1 MFTKNNTMNEI
12 LNTEPVGRAA
22 GNLFPTCFMARVPV
36 EHRDHTM
43 AQIEKEETMEWGAP
57 FLADA
62 FLECANLIKETA
74 ETKKFKYIPLWGEND
89 DASAGDKMSH
99 WKNGIPD
106 ADLNT
111 EEGVWLF
118 TGDPAVDNEAFAHT
132 AGSDSIP
139 PYESVAVSKEKRNT
153 SGLKPAVILCP
164 GGGYEMTSDRE
175 AEPVAIQYIAKG
187 YQAAI
192 LRYSVKPAK
201 YPLAL
206 LQLAKAVA
214 HLREYADEYHIDT
227 EKIVVQG
234 FSAGGHLA
242 CSLGVFWKKPF
253 LSETLGVSAEQIRP
267 NGMILCY
274 PVITSGEY
282 AHRGSFEALLGEDAY
297 DPEKR
302 KEQSLELQMTKDTPP
317 TFLWHTEPDDCVP
330 VENSLFFFEALHKNK
345 IPVEMH
351 IYPAGGHGLSLANEE
366 TKRQDGSGI
375 QPECQSW
382 MELACGWM
390 SRL

>member
-1 MFTKNNTMNEI
+1 M
-12 LNTEPVGRAA
+12 
-22 GNLFPTCFMARVPV
+22 
-36 EHRDHTM
+36 
-43 AQIEKEETMEWGAP
+43 
-57 FLADA
+57 
-62 FLECANLIKETA
+62 
-74 ETKKFKYIPLWGEND
+74 
-89 DASAGDKMSH
+89 
-99 WKNGIPD
+99 
-106 ADLNT
+106 
-111 EEGVWLF
+111 
-118 TGDPAVDNEAFAHT
+118 
-132 AGSDSIP
+132 
-139 PYESVAVSKEKRNT
+139 
-153 SGLKPAVILCP
+153 
-164 GGGYEMTSDRE
+164 
-175 AEPVAIQYIAKG
+175 
-187 YQAAI
+187 
-192 LRYSVKPAK
+192 
-201 YPLAL
+201 
-206 LQLAKAVA
+206 A

-234 FSAGGHLA
+234 CSAGGHLA

-302 KEQSLELQMTKDTPP
+302 KEQSLELQVTKDTPP

>member
-1 MFTKNNTMNEI
+1 MKYNIIPVQTPKATDARLYTYILDNFEEI
-12 LNTEPVGRAA
+12 DSNRTRPLV
-22 GNLFPTCFMARVPV
+22 
-36 EHRDHTM
+36 
-43 AQIEKEETMEWGAP
+43 
-57 FLADA
+57 
-62 FLECANLIKETA
+62 LI
-74 ETKKFKYIPLWGEND
+74 
-89 DASAGDKMSH
+89 
-99 WKNGIPD
+99 
-106 ADLNT
+106 
-111 EEGVWLF
+111 
-118 TGDPAVDNEAFAHT
+118 
-132 AGSDSIP
+132 
-139 PYESVAVSKEKRNT
+139 
-153 SGLKPAVILCP
+153 CP
-164 GGGYEMTSDRE
+164 GGGYEFTSDRE
-175 AEPVAIQYIAKG
+175 AEAVAVQYIARG
-187 YQAAI
+187 FHACV
-192 LRYSVKPAK
+192 LRYSVAPAEF
-201 YPLAL
+201 PQSLCELAWS
-206 LQLAKAVA
+206 VA
-214 HLREYADEYHIDT
+214 YLREHAKEYGIKPD
-227 EKIVVQG
+227 KIIVSG

-282 AHRGSFEALLGEDAY
+282 AHRGSFEALLEEDAY

-302 KEQSLELQMTKDTPP
+302 KEQSLELQVTKDTPP